1 MTRVCLSNEVNIMVS
16 KIAISISEE
25 LRRALENVAE
35 SRDLSR
41 SRLIEICL
49 RENPNIIK
57 EIGNYQLK
65 EAIVCEKCK
74 APFGPNDIK
83 IDTPKYGVICKH
95 CWSSEMGKVV
105 EEHPI
110 SNI

>member
-1 MTRVCLSNEVNIMVS
+1 LVS
-16 KIAISISEE
+16 KIAISISDE
-25 LRRALENVAE
+25 LGRTLKKVAKE
-35 SRDLSR
+35 RKLSR

-57 EIGNYQLK
+57 EISNYQLK
-65 EAIVCEKCK
+65 EANRCEKCK
-74 APFGPNDIK
+74 EPFGPNDIK

-95 CWSSEMGKVV
+95 CWSSEMGTIV

>member
-1 MTRVCLSNEVNIMVS
+1 MVS
-16 KIAISISEE
+16 KIAISISDE
-25 LRRALENVAE
+25 LTRTLKKLAE
-35 SRDLSR
+35 DRNLSR

-57 EIGNYQLK
+57 EISTYQLK
-65 EAIVCEKCK
+65 EAIRCEKCK
-74 APFGPNDIK
+74 DPFEHNDVK
-83 IDTPKYGVICKH
+83 IDTPKYGIICKH
-95 CWSSEMGKVV
+95 CWSSEMGKLV